1 MKYLVFA
8 GFQTTYEELKPDIAI
23 RASCVRAG
31 FQTTYEELKLSFC
44 NPRCFGHGKASR
56 LPMRN

>member
-1 MKYLVFA
+1 MFA

-44 NPRCFGHGKASR
+44 NPLCFGHGKASR